1 MEKMTS
7 LIIKKDKS
15 SIITSILFFI
25 LGICLVVNPGGMV
38 KFITYI
44 IGLIFAVYGSIK
56 LYNYYKAKETV
67 SNIQLTLG
75 ITSIVIGI
83 IMFTFA
89 YFESEVDFTLIN
101 GEINYELTTVIGI
114 IIMFCNGIIEF
125 VIRLIMGGFILA
137 NGLNKLIVALN
148 SKDTNDKWQGLLAIA
163 IILIIV
169 GLYVILKSNIVFS
182 TVGIVLIIYSSI
194 DLISYI
200 MYPKNKDIIK

>member
-1 MEKMTS
+1 
-7 LIIKKDKS
+7 
-15 SIITSILFFI
+15 
-25 LGICLVVNPGGMV
+25 MV

-75 ITSIVIGI
+75 ITSI
-83 IMFTFA
+83 
-89 YFESEVDFTLIN
+89 
-101 GEINYELTTVIGI
+101 VIGI

-148 SKDTNDKWQGLLAIA
+148 SKDTNDKWQGLLAVA

-169 GLYVILKSNIVFS
+169 GLYVI
-182 TVGIVLIIYSSI
+182 
-194 DLISYI
+194 
-200 MYPKNKDIIK
+200 

>member
-1 MEKMTS
+1 MNNI
-7 LIIKKDKS
+7 IIKKDKS
-15 SIITSILFFI
+15 SIITSLLFLI
-25 LGICLVVNPGGMV
+25 LGICLLINPSGMV

-44 IGLIFAVYGSIK
+44 IGVIFAVYGSIK

-75 ITSIVIGI
+75 ITSIV
-83 IMFTFA
+83 M
-89 YFESEVDFTLIN
+89 
-101 GEINYELTTVIGI
+101 GI
-114 IIMFCNGIIEF
+114 IIMFCNGVIEF

-137 NGLNKLIVALN
+137 NGLNKLIISLN
-148 SKDTNDKWQGLLAIA
+148 SKETNTKWTTLLAIS

-169 GLYVILKSNIVFS
+169 GLYIILKTNIVLS
-182 TVGIVLIIYSSI
+182 SIGIALIIYSSI